1 MDVSADFITL
11 YESFNL
17 VQSVTTPT
25 HLKGHTLDLILSFGF
40 PVHNVTVSDFPPS
53 DHKSVSFHILLP
65 YPGSKPPSSSRSRI
79 FNANSAAR
87 FKTAFLA
94 APPVAVQPQPSV
106 NDLVNHFNSNSLRI
120 LDNIAPFKTKHK
132 KPSTLKWLNDHTNEM
147 KRQCRK
153 AERKWKKDR
162 LATSHNILKEAM
174 TAYLSVCCQRGEKC
188 LFFKHYKYKC

>member
-1 MDVSADFITL
+1 MLRSQIFLHLTINQSHSTSCSPTL
-11 YESFNL
+11 VPNHLHHLAPESL
-17 VQSVTTPT
+17 MQ
-25 HLKGHTLDLILSFGF
+25 
-40 PVHNVTVSDFPPS
+40 
-53 DHKSVSFHILLP
+53 ILLP
-65 YPGSKPPSSSRSRI
+65 VLKLPS
-79 FNANSAAR
+79 
-87 FKTAFLA
+87 

-132 KPSTLKWLNDHTNEM
+132 KPSTLNWLNDHTHEM